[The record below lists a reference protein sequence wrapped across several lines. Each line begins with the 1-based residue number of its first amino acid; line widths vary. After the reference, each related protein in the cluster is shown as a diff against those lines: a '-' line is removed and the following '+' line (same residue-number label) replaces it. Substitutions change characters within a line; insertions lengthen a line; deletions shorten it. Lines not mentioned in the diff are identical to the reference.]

1 MPMPGACD
9 DVDAI
14 RLTVSPSQDESNN
27 GCDFAVSEVYSLS
40 AGICACVVCKSARV
54 CVGLVYQYLADWYLF
69 EKPNLVSATAW

>member
-27 GCDFAVSEVYSLS
+27 GCDFAVSEVVYRQEF
-40 AGICACVVCKSARV
+40 VPVFVCKSARV
-54 CVGLVYQYLADWYLF
+54 YVGLLDQYLAGWYLF
-69 EKPNLVSATAW
+69 EQPNSVSATAW